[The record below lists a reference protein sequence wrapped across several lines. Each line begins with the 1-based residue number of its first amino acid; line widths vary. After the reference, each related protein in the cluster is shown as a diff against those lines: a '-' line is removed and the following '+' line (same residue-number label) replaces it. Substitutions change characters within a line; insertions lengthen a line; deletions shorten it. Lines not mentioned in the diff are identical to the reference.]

1 MTKKKKESY
10 SNSLQ
15 ELEGIVKSLEN
26 GESNI
31 DDLAE
36 KVKRA
41 TKLIQDCKKKL
52 RSTEKEI
59 SESLGQVE

>member
-1 MTKKKKESY
+1 MTKKKESY